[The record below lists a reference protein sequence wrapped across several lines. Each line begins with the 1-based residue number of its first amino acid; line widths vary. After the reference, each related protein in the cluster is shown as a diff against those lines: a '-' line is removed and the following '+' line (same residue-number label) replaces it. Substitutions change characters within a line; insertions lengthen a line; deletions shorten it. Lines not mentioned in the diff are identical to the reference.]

1 MDSKDR
7 WGLALLAVLAGA
19 LLLVG
24 VVSGTLLRH
33 AVQIGPPLVL
43 IVVVAVWRPRSWP
56 AAAMAIEL
64 FWLVIM
70 LFIWLYLAGLARIVK
85 GHFSPSEITLT
96 VVIGAAAAGGI
107 VLGLQSREVA
117 WPVKFLAFLIAGLV
131 QFGAMWL
138 SVQPGIGSR

>member
-33 AVQIGPPLVL
+33 AIQVLPPLVL
-43 IVVVAVWRPRSWP
+43 IVVVVVWRPRSWP
-56 AAAMAIEL
+56 AAAMAIEV

-70 LFIWLYLAGLARIVK
+70 LFIWLYLAGVARIIK
-85 GHFSPSEITLT
+85 GHFSSSEIVLTL
-96 VVIGAAAAGGI
+96 VIGAAVAGGI
-107 VLGLQSREVA
+107 VIAFQSQRAA
-117 WPVKFLAFLIAGLV
+117 WPARFLAFLIAGLV

-138 SVQPGIGSR
+138 SLQPGIGTR

>member
-7 WGLALLAVLAGA
+7 WGLALLAVLTGA

-33 AVQIGPPLVL
+33 AVQIVPPLVL
-43 IVVVAVWRPRSWP
+43 IVVVLVWRLRSWP

-70 LFIWLYLAGLARIVK
+70 LFIWLYLAGVARIVK
-85 GHFSPSEITLT
+85 GHFSSSEIALT
-96 VVIGAAAAGGI
+96 MVIGAAAAGGI
-107 VLGLQSREVA
+107 VIASQSQRIA
-117 WPVKFLAFLIAGLV
+117 WPVRLLAFLIAGLV

-138 SVQPGIGSR
+138 SLRPGISTR

>member
-1 MDSKDR
+1 MESKAR
-7 WGLALLAVLAGA
+7 WGLVLLTVLTGA

-33 AVQIGPPLVL
+33 VVQVVPPLVL
-43 IVVVAVWRPRSWP
+43 IVAVVVWRPRGWP

-70 LFIWLYLAGLARIVK
+70 FFIWLYLTGVARIVK
-85 GHFSPSEITLT
+85 GHFSPSEIALT
-96 VVIGAAAAGGI
+96 MVIGAAAAGGI
-107 VLGLQSREVA
+107 VIALKSQRVA
-117 WPVKFLAFLIAGLV
+117 WPVRVLAFLFAGLV

-138 SVQPGIGSR
+138 SVQPGIGTR

>member
-1 MDSKDR
+1 MDAKDR
-7 WGLALLAVLAGA
+7 WGLVLLAVLTCA

-33 AVQIGPPLVL
+33 AVQIVPPLVL
-43 IVVVAVWRPRSWP
+43 IVVVVVWRPRSWP

-70 LFIWLYLAGLARIVK
+70 LFIWLYLAGVARILK
-85 GHFSPSEITLT
+85 GHFSSSEIALT
-96 VVIGAAAAGGI
+96 IVIGAAAAGGI
-107 VLGLQSREVA
+107 VIAFQSKKTA
-117 WPVKFLAFLIAGLV
+117 WPVRFLAFLIAGLV

-138 SVQPGIGSR
+138 SVQPGISTR